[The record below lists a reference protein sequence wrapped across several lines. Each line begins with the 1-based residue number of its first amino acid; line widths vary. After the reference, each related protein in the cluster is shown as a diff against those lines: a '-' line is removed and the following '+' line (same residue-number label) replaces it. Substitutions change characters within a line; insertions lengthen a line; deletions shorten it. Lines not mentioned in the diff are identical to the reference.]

1 MTSLEVF
8 TEIGGVNFM
17 KLAGLSVNLS
27 LLEVVL
33 VFCIFGV
40 NLDTTCC
47 FKVLFSLSVTS
58 EFQSDS

>member
-1 MTSLEVF
+1 MTFLEVF
-8 TEIGGVNFM
+8 IEIGGVNFM

-27 LLEVVL
+27 LLAVVL

-40 NLDTTCC
+40 NLDTTYC

-58 EFQSDS
+58 EFQSNS